1 MNHFQRGPDGH
12 LRCEDVPLEVIAR
25 EVGTPVY
32 VYSHATIARHARV
45 WRDAWD
51 GVEHQGCFAVKACSS
66 LGILDVIARA
76 GLGFDIVSGGEL
88 RRVLAVGGDP
98 SKVVFSGVGKTLDEL
113 RLALEVGIG
122 CFNVES
128 PAELE
133 QLASV
138 ARALGKRAPVSL
150 RVNPDVD
157 AETHP
162 YIATGLKHSKFGI
175 AWGDAPE
182 VYARAA
188 ALPELE
194 VIGVDCHIGS
204 QLSRTEPFVA
214 ALDRLLALVDRLVAM
229 GIPIRQVDIGGGL
242 GITYREEQPPSPDE
256 YAARVRERL
265 LASGHPLRILTEP
278 GRVLVGNAGC
288 LVTRCLLVKDNG
300 DTRFVVV
307 DAGMNDLLRPAL
319 YQAWHAIEPVAPP
332 RAETAVVDVVGPVCE
347 TGDFLARTR
356 ELPRIE
362 AGELVCVRSAGAY
375 GFVMA
380 SNYNSRP
387 RAAEVLVDGDRYDVI
402 RARETFD
409 DLVRGER
416 VPGRAAATLGPA
428 GQAGQAGEE

>member
-1 MNHFQRGPDGH
+1 VNHFQRGADGH
-12 LRCEDVPLEVIAR
+12 VRCEDVPLEAIALA
-25 EVGTPVY
+25 VGTPVY
-32 VYSHATIARHARV
+32 VYSHATIARHAAV
-45 WRDAWD
+45 WRDAWE
-51 GVEHQGCFAVKACSS
+51 GVDHQACFAVKACSS
-66 LGILDVIARA
+66 LAILDIIARA
-76 GLGFDIVSGGEL
+76 GLGFDIVSAGEL

-98 SKVVFSGVGKTLDEL
+98 AKVVFSGVGKTLDEL

-133 QLASV
+133 QLAAV

-162 YIATGLKHSKFGI
+162 YIATGLKHAKFGI
-175 AWGDAPE
+175 AWDDAPA

-188 ALPELE
+188 AMPEVL

-204 QLSRTEPFVA
+204 QLAKTEPFVA
-214 ALDRLLALVDRLVAM
+214 ALDRLLALVDHLHAA

-242 GITYREEQPPSPDE
+242 GITYREEQPPSPIE
-256 YAARVRERL
+256 YATRVKERL
-265 LASGHPLRILTEP
+265 RASGHPLRILTEP

-288 LVTRCLLVKDNG
+288 LVTRCLLRKDNG
-300 DTRFVVV
+300 EARFVVV
-307 DAGMNDLLRPAL
+307 DAGMNDLMRPAL
-319 YQAWHAIEPVAPP
+319 YQAWHAIEPVHPP
-332 RAETAVVDVVGPVCE
+332 RAEREVVDVVGPVCE

-356 ELPRIE
+356 ELPVVA
-362 AGELVCVRSAGAY
+362 AGELVAVRSAGAY

-387 RAAEVLVDGDRYDVI
+387 RAAEVLVDGARWDVI

-409 DLVRGER
+409 DLIRGER
-416 VPGRAAATLGPA
+416 VPDRATPATTGGA
-428 GQAGQAGEE
+428 E